1 MLQITAKPR
10 DAGLKLGL
18 LRADGVVPAVV
29 YGPEKKPISISV
41 AEGDFRRLY
50 RKAGKSTLVELTL
63 PDEKEPTIVI
73 IKAVQKHPVKGSP
86 THIDL
91 LAVKMGEAMKVDV
104 ALVYV
109 GEAPV
114 EKRSEGVVNKE
125 LRTIEISALPK
136 NLPHEIEVDVSS
148 LDNVGDHIT
157 IGDLKLPEGVEAT
170 ADQSVLVASATGL
183 REEEE
188 EEEVGLPEGGLPE
201 GEVAA
206 QADEAAESGEE
217 AEESKSEDATDEEA
231 KSEEG

>member
-10 DAGLKLGL
+10 DAGIKLGL

-29 YGPEKKPISISV
+29 YGPEKEPISISV

-50 RKAGKSTLVELTL
+50 RQAGKSTLVELML

-91 LAVKMGEAMKVDV
+91 LAVKMGEAMRVDV

-136 NLPHEIEVDVSS
+136 DLPHEIEVDVSD
-148 LDNVGDHIT
+148 LENVGDHIT
-157 IGDLKLPEGVEAT
+157 VGDLKMPEGVEAI
-170 ADQSVLVASATGL
+170 ADKGALVASATGL

-188 EEEVGLPEGGLPE
+188 EEEVGVPEGGLPE

-206 QADEAAESGEE
+206 QADEAAESGE
-217 AEESKSEDATDEEA
+217 AEEAKSEDATDTEA
-231 KSEEG
+231 KSEE